1 MPPPSS
7 DCPSALPPA
16 VAAWLK
22 RQTAEVREAAAAV
35 LDAPAARACAT
46 LLADLDIAVPS
57 GGYFLTAV
65 DLLDNA
71 GALALQLGVSHY
83 RTEGPLHAFL
93 SLAGTAMFGDRSA
106 IERFERDFRP
116 DARIDDVLLYL
127 HAELEMLD
135 DGFAGE

>member
-1 MPPPSS
+1 MPAADCHS
-7 DCPSALPPA
+7 DLPPA

-22 RQTAEVREAAAAV
+22 RQEADVQQAIATI
-35 LDAPAARACAT
+35 LDAPSARTCAQH
-46 LLADLDIAVPS
+46 LAELDIAVPS

-71 GALALQLGVSHY
+71 GALALRLGVSHY

-106 IERFERDFRP
+106 IERFEHGFRP
-116 DARIDDVLLYL
+116 DASIEDVVLYL
-127 HAELEMLD
+127 EAELEMLD